1 MAKYYTRITMKRM
14 AGLLDLSVD
23 VSSTLT
29 QKTFLSKAQKN
40 TEMSLGLLLLL
51 FGFFLLEPI
60 V

>member
-1 MAKYYTRITMKRM
+1 MKRM

-29 QKTFLSKAQKN
+29 QKNFMSKAQKN
-40 TEMSLGLLLLL
+40 TEMSLGLLLLCSA
-51 FGFFLLEPI
+51 